1 MHRYSFFPKTDSVL
15 KFLLIRSSHEGR
27 RKTSEKLSRTW
38 QRYCCPFWHHKCG
51 DSSPEADFPH
61 FWGVRYRKTLLQQHP
76 DDVNFAQHGTFKANR
91 LEAAPGME
99 KTITKCTS
107 LNRVWSAAS
116 VRRPSHGQC
125 HLHWF
130 CEWKV
135 ISCTL
140 LGHSSAWHLQ
150 PNAKTIINKVNK

>member
-1 MHRYSFFPKTDSVL
+1 MICLKKSRVLGNAYSISALCLQPPVKKCPEILCRIFN
-15 KFLLIRSSHEGR
+15 LLRSSHEGR

-38 QRYCCPFWHHKCG
+38 QRYCCPFWHHKCC
-51 DSSPEADFPH
+51 DSSLEADFPH
-61 FWGVRYRKTLLQQHP
+61 FWGVHYRKALLQQHP

-107 LNRVWSAAS
+107 LNRVRSAAS

-125 HLHWF
+125 H
-130 CEWKV
+130 
-135 ISCTL
+135 
-140 LGHSSAWHLQ
+140 
-150 PNAKTIINKVNK
+150 